1 MNFKFSL
8 YESMNIKAIKVLI
21 VYLKI
26 MEITISFTTSE
37 NSKA

>member
-26 MEITISFTTSE
+26 MEIRISFTTSE